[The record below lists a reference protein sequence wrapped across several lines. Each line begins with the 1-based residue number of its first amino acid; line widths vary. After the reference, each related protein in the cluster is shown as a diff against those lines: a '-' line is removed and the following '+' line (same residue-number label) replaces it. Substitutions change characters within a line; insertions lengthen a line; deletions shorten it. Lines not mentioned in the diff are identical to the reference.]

1 MANFES
7 VEGRGIKNVKFF
19 KFEKLFTLAQ
29 ETVKRKSSEAK
40 QCFGNNK
47 VLEQRIST
55 IQTIKQKEKKNN
67 QKKQTTKH
75 KKLNR

>member
-55 IQTIKQKEKKNN
+55 IQTIKQK
-67 QKKQTTKH
+67 KQTNNKS
-75 KKLNR
+75 